1 MEFDDEPELAVE
13 FYYDEYKEEKY
24 FLTINSFRSVEYFH
38 IRKYYLGFEGE
49 FLPTDKGVA
58 FPATLDTTV
67 SLFEALVT
75 VLDESE
81 ALHAV
86 LKSSTVGSKLL
97 TTMGGVK
104 GDGSAEV

>member
-1 MEFDDEPELAVE
+1 MEFEDEPELAVE

-24 FLTINSFRSVEYFH
+24 FLTINSFRGVEYFH

-67 SLFEALVT
+67 SLFESLIT
-75 VLDESE
+75 ILDESE
-81 ALHAV
+81 ALHTV
-86 LKSSTVGSKLL
+86 LKSSTVGSNLL
-97 TTMGGVK
+97 ATIEGGK
-104 GDGSAEV
+104 SDGSTEV

>member
-1 MEFDDEPELAVE
+1 MEFEEEPELAVE

-24 FLTINSFRSVEYFH
+24 FLTINSFRGVEYFH
-38 IRKYYLGFEGE
+38 IRKYYLGFEGD

-67 SLFEALVT
+67 SLFESLIK

-86 LKSSTVGSKLL
+86 LNAS
-97 TTMGGVK
+97 TMGRK
-104 GDGSAEV
+104 ILETIEGSNSD

>member
-1 MEFDDEPELAVE
+1 MEFEDEPELAIE

-24 FLTINSFRSVEYFH
+24 FLTINSFRGVEYFH
-38 IRKYYLGFEGE
+38 IRKYYLGFEGD

-67 SLFEALVT
+67 SLFESLVNI
-75 VLDESE
+75 LDESE

-86 LKSSTVGSKLL
+86 LKASTVGSKIL
-97 TTMGGVK
+97 TTIEGGK
-104 GDGSAEV
+104 SE